1 MLYALIGMGTV
12 IIYLLISLSC
22 LRSEVSKIKD
32 DGFSTALSDMFDK
45 YVALK
50 DRYNNYEEIERSR
63 KIREGFR
70 RSELDNSIYQG
81 LDKQIRLNASFC
93 DFKDKEV
100 TIKEALQMLL
110 SYLKLKIKPGGDVK
124 IVKIK

>member
-1 MLYALIGMGTV
+1 MWYALLGMGTV

-22 LRSEVSKIKD
+22 LRSEVSKIKG

-45 YVALK
+45 YVNLK
-50 DRYNNYEEIERSR
+50 DRYNQYDEIERSR

-70 RSELDNSIYQG
+70 RSELDISIYQG